1 MFINTRKTCFIIKI
15 YVFIAYRINYYV
27 LAYVDNLTIWVKQS
41 AIYCII
47 PRWRSLSSLNL
58 RTETFPSR
66 MNPAKLLPA
75 DTSWTFDFG
84 HTDRIP
90 HLPCLTSSGFT
101 SPKPS
106 LTCAPQKHNMTT
118 ADARDDRT
126 PEESLF
132 SLPSRTDAHTDTKL
146 KANTKVKQKIVG
158 FRLNE
163 TCSIS
168 HKMKVCGKWMIS

>member
-1 MFINTRKTCFIIKI
+1 MFINTKKTCFIIKI
-15 YVFIAYRINYYV
+15 YLCFHCISYQLLCFSLCSY
-27 LAYVDNLTIWVKQS
+27 NLIILLKQT

-90 HLPCLTSSGFT
+90 HLPCLTWSGFT

-132 SLPSRTDAHTDTKL
+132 LHELTHSLIINWKQTRKLSR
-146 KANTKVKQKIVG
+146 
-158 FRLNE
+158 
-163 TCSIS
+163 
-168 HKMKVCGKWMIS
+168 KWLVSA